1 MLWAENTSIGFPTRL
16 IMKLPI
22 EARTKNNETTRSQKS
37 KEFELK
43 FQFYDERRLG
53 IPGGQKA

>member
-16 IMKLPI
+16 IMKPPI

-37 KEFELK
+37 KEFE
-43 FQFYDERRLG
+43 FNDERRLG